1 MPTTLL
7 KDHLCVL
14 LPVITK
20 IVNMSLDSVFP
31 LSLENSIVTPLLK
44 KPSLDPEL
52 LKNYRPVSNLTFIS
66 KTIERA
72 VANQLNGH
80 LLTNSLHEAHQ
91 SAYKRFHSTETALL
105 KVHNDIL
112 VALDERQPV
121 FLLLLD
127 LSAAFDTVNHYTLLS
142 RLQLRYGIT
151 GQALFWL
158 KLYLCNRTQTVSINN
173 LLSSSRTLDFGVP
186 QGSVLGPI
194 LFSLYTAPI
203 TDIICSHG
211 LNYHLYAD
219 DTQLYLAF
227 DPACDEDLA
236 TAK

>member
-1 MPTTLL
+1 MFLL
-7 KDHLCVL
+7 FQLSNLFISEDILVNPGPIKCNLCCRT
-14 LPVITK
+14 IATK

-31 LSLENSIVTPLLK
+31 PSLKNSIVTPLLK
-44 KPSLDPEL
+44 KPSLVPEL

-66 KTIERA
+66 KTIERV

-80 LLTNSLHEAHQ
+80 LLTNNLHKAHQ

-112 VALDERQPV
+112 VALDERQAV

-127 LSAAFDTVNHYTLLS
+127 LSAAFDTVNHSTLLS

-158 KLYLCNRTQTVSINN
+158 KSYLVTVPKLSPLTTCYCPLGHWTLCAAGVCFGTNIILALYCTYYR
-173 LLSSSRTLDFGVP
+173 
-186 QGSVLGPI
+186 
-194 LFSLYTAPI
+194 
-203 TDIICSHG
+203 H
-211 LNYHLYAD
+211 
-219 DTQLYLAF
+219 YL
-227 DPACDEDLA
+227 
-236 TAK
+236 